1 MSLPYYL
8 IHWRP
13 SNMRLRK
20 KELSSILLFP
30 LLFHLISMPCGSI
43 YYGDMKGRGVY
54 WVYTY
59 YGQQLIRIYKC
70 TSVLIVIGRR
80 LNFFNT
86 MGPIRKEMTEWGWR
100 WMLLR
105 EEKQGAIPCRYLHTR
120 NALVCVYIDTI
131 RGWNRVPPPLHW
143 TTVEELVGPGCREFF
158 YYLLFFLLVVV
169 IWRTGGSFPVST
181 LLFVCYKKRNG
192 ERVGWRMAKTQWGVW
207 RETWRAVEYRH

>member
-1 MSLPYYL
+1 MIYCVVVYYFC
-8 IHWRP
+8 
-13 SNMRLRK
+13 
-20 KELSSILLFP
+20 LFCFIWFQY
-30 LLFHLISMPCGSI
+30 LGSI
-43 YYGDMKGRGVY
+43 YYMKGRRVY

-70 TSVLIVIGRR
+70 TSVWIVIGRR

-86 MGPIRKEMTEWGWR
+86 MGPIRKEMTEWGW

-158 YYLLFFLLVVV
+158 YYLLFFFIGGGDMTDGWVFPGVDIVVCLL
-169 IWRTGGSFPVST
+169 
-181 LLFVCYKKRNG
+181 
-192 ERVGWRMAKTQWGVW
+192 
-207 RETWRAVEYRH
+207 